1 MFSTL
6 RKPALVKIYLIPLF
20 SVMVGSMTWSISV
33 LYALDLGAT
42 IIQVNL
48 ITTIRSTMSILL
60 LVPFGILSDRFG
72 RRPMVLYSRILIVL
86 GMVIRTFATVPNHL
100 LIASFVGGFAGGGFF
115 PILLSMIGDI
125 AQPDEQRESISTL
138 FLFSSIGMLVGPI
151 ISSVLLTMPQITLRN
166 LYQIVVVAQT
176 GILIYLA
183 TQTRETRI
191 ERPRERQV
199 TYSRSIS
206 ELVHQKNFQKLLAM
220 AFLYFFSRS
229 IINTYIPIF
238 GKIHLGLSNAEV
250 ASFATYRNLG
260 ILIIR
265 LSSAT
270 LLARVSIKPFILS
283 ALAIGGISSL
293 ASSVANNY
301 YFIILILFL
310 AGVSYGATAILGNTL
325 VNQNSTTENRGVA
338 NSLYNVAQSS
348 GNITNILTSPIADT
362 LGLIPIFLLGG
373 ITCFTSII
381 SMLVYKTKNSL

>member
-1 MFSTL
+1 M
-6 RKPALVKIYLIPLF
+6 KIYLIPLF
-20 SVMVGSMTWSISV
+20 SVMVGSITWSISV

-48 ITTIRSTMSILL
+48 ISTIRSTMSILL

-72 RRPMVLYSRILIVL
+72 RKPMVLYSRILIVL
-86 GMVIRTFATVPNHL
+86 GMILRAMATEPNHL
-100 LIASFVGGFAGGGFF
+100 LIASFIGGFAGGGFF
-115 PILLSMIGDI
+115 PILLSMVGDI

-138 FLFSSIGMLVGPI
+138 YLFSSIGMLVGPI
-151 ISSVLLTMPQITLRN
+151 ISSFLLTQPYITLRN
-166 LYQIVVVAQT
+166 LYQIVAVAQT

-183 TQTRETRI
+183 TQIRETRN
-191 ERPRERQV
+191 ERPRERLV
-199 TYSRSIS
+199 NYSGSIT
-206 ELVHQKNFQKLLAM
+206 ELIHQTNFQKLLIM

-260 ILIIR
+260 IMIIR

-270 LLARVSIKPFILS
+270 LLTRVSIKPFILF

-293 ASSVANNY
+293 ASSMAYNY
-301 YFIILILFL
+301 YFIVLILFL
-310 AGVSYGATAILGNTL
+310 AGISYGATAILGNTL
-325 VNQNSTTENRGVA
+325 VIQNSTTENRGVA

-362 LGLIPIFLLGG
+362 LGLIPVFLLGG
-373 ITCFTSII
+373 IICFGSIGSI
-381 SMLVYKTKNSL
+381 LAYKANKTL

>member
-1 MFSTL
+1 
-6 RKPALVKIYLIPLF
+6 
-20 SVMVGSMTWSISV
+20 MVGSITWSISV

-72 RRPMVLYSRILIVL
+72 RKPMVLYSRILIVL
-86 GMVIRTFATVPNHL
+86 GMVLRAVATEPNHL
-100 LIASFVGGFAGGGFF
+100 LIASFIGGFAGGGFF

-125 AQPDEQRESISTL
+125 AQPDEQRESVSTL
-138 FLFSSIGMLVGPI
+138 YLFSSIGMLVGPI
-151 ISSVLLTMPQITLRN
+151 ISSFLLMQPHITLRN
-166 LYQIVVVAQT
+166 LYQIVAVAQT

-183 TQTRETRI
+183 TQIRETRI
-191 ERPRERQV
+191 ERPRERPV
-199 TYSRSIS
+199 NYSRSIA
-206 ELVHQKNFQKLLAM
+206 ELIHQTNFQKLLIM

-260 ILIIR
+260 IMIIR

-270 LLARVSIKPFILS
+270 LLTRASIKPFILS

-293 ASSVANNY
+293 ASSMAYNY
-301 YFIILILFL
+301 YFIVLILFL
-310 AGVSYGATAILGNTL
+310 AGISYGATAILGNTL
-325 VNQNSTTENRGVA
+325 VIQNSTTENRGVA
-338 NSLYNVAQSS
+338 NSLYNVAQSG

-362 LGLIPIFLLGG
+362 LGLIPVFLLGG
-373 ITCFTSII
+373 VICFGSIV
-381 SMLVYKTKNSL
+381 SMSVYKTNSS